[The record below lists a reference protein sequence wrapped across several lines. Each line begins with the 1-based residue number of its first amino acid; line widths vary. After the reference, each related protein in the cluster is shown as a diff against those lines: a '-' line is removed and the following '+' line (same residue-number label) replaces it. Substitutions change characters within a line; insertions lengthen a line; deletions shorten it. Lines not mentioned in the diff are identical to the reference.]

1 MTTGFARGLRR
12 FVDSLQRSLFD
23 EVAEAPVEAAPAE
36 PAPAGA
42 AAAEPVAAD
51 TLLNHPQATRELSIE
66 GRRVAFR
73 LARVRRRSIGFVV
86 DANGLTVRAPKWVTL
101 RDIDAAVREKQR
113 WILAR
118 FAEQRERASR
128 LAATRVVWRD
138 GATIDYLGSPLRIV
152 VTPDGELGPGE
163 TALMASTADA
173 PAAIGPTP
181 PTSAAASPG
190 SLAVAAAGT
199 GAPGLFVALP
209 RDAGEAQIRD
219 AVQGWLQREAKRVFA
234 ERAAHFAALLGVR
247 VKRLSLSSAAT
258 RWGSANA
265 DGSVR
270 LHWRLIQHPLA
281 TIDYVV
287 AHELAHLREMNHS
300 ARFWDVVRS
309 VVPDYEAA
317 RARLRQEGRAD
328 A

>member
-1 MTTGFARGLRR
+1 MTSRFGRGLRR
-12 FVDSLQRSLFD
+12 FVDSLQRGLFD
-23 EVAEAPVEAAPAE
+23 EVAETPVEP
-36 PAPAGA
+36 A
-42 AAAEPVAAD
+42 AADPALAD
-51 TLLNHPQATRELSIE
+51 RAPDDPLLRHPRATRELTLDGQRI
-66 GRRVAFR
+66 AFQ

-86 DANGLTVRAPKWVTL
+86 DANGLTVRAPKWVAL
-101 RDIDAAVREKQR
+101 RDIDDAVREKQR

-118 FAEQRERASR
+118 FAEQRERAAR
-128 LAATRVVWRD
+128 LAASRVVWRD
-138 GATIDYLGSPLRIV
+138 GATIDYLGRPLTIV
-152 VTPDGELGPGE
+152 VAADGAIGHGE
-163 TALMASTADA
+163 TALIAP
-173 PAAIGPTP
+173 PAAATMAIAPTP
-181 PTSAAASPG
+181 SPGAAATA
-190 SLAVAAAGT
+190 LRLRVT
-199 GAPGLFVALP
+199 LP

-219 AVQGWLQREAKRVFA
+219 AVQSWLQREASRVFA

-265 DGSVR
+265 NGSVR

-300 ARFWDVVRS
+300 ARFWNVVRS
-309 VVPDYEAA
+309 VVPDYEEA

-328 A
+328 V

>member
-1 MTTGFARGLRR
+1 MTSRLGRGLRR

-23 EVAEAPVEAAPAE
+23 DVAETPVVPAT
-36 PAPAGA
+36 AN
-42 AAAEPVAAD
+42 PVAVDPARAD
-51 TLLNHPQATRELSIE
+51 AWLHHPQATRELALGGQRI
-66 GRRVAFR
+66 AFR
-73 LARVRRRSIGFVV
+73 LTRVRRRSIGFVV
-86 DANGLTVRAPKWVTL
+86 DADGLTVRAPKWVAL

-113 WILAR
+113 WIAAR
-118 FAEQRERASR
+118 LAEQRERAAR
-128 LAATRVVWRD
+128 LAASRVVWRD
-138 GATIDYLGSPLRIV
+138 GATIDYLGRPLTIV
-152 VTPDGELGPGE
+152 VAANGELGSGE
-163 TALMASTADA
+163 TALIAAP
-173 PAAIGPTP
+173 PAASDGALAPT
-181 PTSAAASPG
+181 ANAD
-190 SLAVAAAGT
+190 AAAG
-199 GAPGLFVALP
+199 APRLLVALP

-219 AVQGWLQREAKRVFA
+219 AVQSWLQREASRVFA

-247 VKRLSLSSAAT
+247 VERLSLSSAAT

-265 DGSVR
+265 NGSVR

-317 RARLRQEGRAD
+317 RARLRKEGRVD
-328 A
+328 V

>member
-1 MTTGFARGLRR
+1 M
-12 FVDSLQRSLFD
+12 
-23 EVAEAPVEAAPAE
+23 
-36 PAPAGA
+36 
-42 AAAEPVAAD
+42 
-51 TLLNHPQATRELSIE
+51 
-66 GRRVAFR
+66 
-73 LARVRRRSIGFVV
+73 RRRSIGFVV
-86 DANGLTVRAPKWVTL
+86 AADGLTVRAPKWVAL

-118 FAEQRERASR
+118 FAEQRERAAR
-128 LAATRVVWRD
+128 LAASRVVWRD
-138 GATIDYLGSPLRIV
+138 GATIDYLGRPLTIV
-152 VTPDGELGPGE
+152 VAANGEAGNGE
-163 TALMASTADA
+163 TALLAPPADGDPSIGATASA
-173 PAAIGPTP
+173 
-181 PTSAAASPG
+181 SAAA
-190 SLAVAAAGT
+190 LA
-199 GAPGLFVALP
+199 PRLLVALP

-219 AVQGWLQREAKRVFA
+219 AVQSWLQREARRVFA

-265 DGSVR
+265 NGSVR

-300 ARFWDVVRS
+300 ARFWNVVRS
-309 VVPDYEAA
+309 VVPDYEEA

>member
-1 MTTGFARGLRR
+1 MTSRLGRGLRR

-23 EVAEAPVEAAPAE
+23 DVAETPVEP
-36 PAPAGA
+36 
-42 AAAEPVAAD
+42 AAAEPTLADRAAAD
-51 TLLNHPQATRELSIE
+51 PLLRHPQATRELSLDGQRI
-66 GRRVAFR
+66 AFQ
-73 LARVRRRSIGFVV
+73 LTRVRRRRIGFVV
-86 DANGLTVRAPKWVTL
+86 AADGLTVRAPKWVAL

-118 FAEQRERASR
+118 FAEQRERAAR
-128 LAATRVVWRD
+128 LAASRVVWRD
-138 GATIDYLGSPLRIV
+138 GATIDYLGRPLTIV
-152 VTPDGELGPGE
+152 VAANGEAGSGE
-163 TALMASTADA
+163 TALMAP
-173 PAAIGPTP
+173 PAADTAVVA
-181 PTSAAASPG
+181 TASSWAAAM
-190 SLAVAAAGT
+190 
-199 GAPGLFVALP
+199 APRLLVALP

-219 AVQGWLQREAKRVFA
+219 AVQSWLQREASRVFA

-265 DGSVR
+265 NGSVR

-300 ARFWDVVRS
+300 TRFWSVVRS
-309 VVPDYEAA
+309 VVPDYEEA
-317 RARLRQEGRAD
+317 RARLRQEGRAEV
-328 A
+328 